1 MKSERD
7 TPETLKKF
15 GIAMSLGTMFV
26 SYVAAGGLVGYFLQQ
41 WLEVGDW
48 VFILC
53 FMLGIAG
60 AIYHLFKAA
69 ARLN

>member
-1 MKSERD
+1 MRNKGD
-7 TPETLKKF
+7 TPEMLKKF

-26 SYVAAGGLVGYFLQQ
+26 SYVAAGGIVGYFLQK
-41 WLEVGDW
+41 WLGIGEW